1 MDGLNGNLKGK
12 MHEEQNKHREIFALC
27 PLVYKI
33 ELDIALV
40 DDHHATKLYSLP
52 AVPDTETTPES
63 GVHECH
69 RYNNFSM
76 LNDFNSMATLIVATT
91 HSNVLLMSKNGQP

>member
-1 MDGLNGNLKGK
+1 MKNTEKSLLHDVLLYIKLNLTWLWLMASMLPNYILW
-12 MHEEQNKHREIFALC
+12 L
-27 PLVYKI
+27 L
-33 ELDIALV
+33 
-40 DDHHATKLYSLP
+40 SL
-52 AVPDTETTPES
+52 TLRQHGS
-63 GVHECH
+63 VHVCH